1 MWTAEQST
9 GIIETG
15 KRIKPNIIT
24 YAIPYGLQ
32 VAGGPN
38 AIVEHL
44 KEQIPKLL
52 G

>member
-1 MWTAEQST
+1 MWTAEQSG
-9 GIIETG
+9 GIIETAKALRPG
-15 KRIKPNIIT
+15 ITT

-32 VAGGPN
+32 VKNGPN

-52 G
+52 A